1 MDRFFNIIRQ
11 YDRPVKRYCQT
22 LDLKEDEELIR
33 QYRLL
38 HSPEKHWKEIREGI
52 REVGI
57 LAMDI
62 YISANHL
69 FMIIDVE
76 ENFDWDSSFAR
87 LSMLPRQEEWER
99 LVSRFQ
105 KCTDGATS
113 EQKWTPIERIFT
125 LYE

>member
-38 HSPEKHWKEIREGI
+38 HSPEKHWKEVREGI

-99 LVSRFQ
+99 LVDRFQ
-105 KCTDGATS
+105 KCPDGATS